1 MLQLLR
7 KKAQSTFIQIIVVII
22 ALVFIFWGVGG
33 KLTGN
38 REDALVVNGEVITF
52 PQYQRVYD
60 RAYQRLSDQFGG
72 NVPKGLAETLGVKQ
86 QVIKQLVQTTLLR
99 QGAKEMGLTV
109 SPQEIQRIIE
119 KMVQFQE
126 NGVFN
131 IERYRAVLAANR
143 MDPTKFED
151 SMRID
156 QLSEV
161 AAREIGN
168 FASVATD
175 FEVKEVYSQQN
186 EKIDVKY
193 VKISPDQFV
202 DKVKVDDKI
211 LRSWFETVKENYKS
225 DPQIKLKYLDFTYES
240 VGHKIVIDKSKIEEY
255 YKDNIEKYQ
264 IPEQRHAR
272 HILLKAG
279 KEDSAERH
287 QEQAKKAEKIRQ
299 LAKAGGDFSALAR
312 EYSEGPSKESGGD
325 LGFFS
330 KGQMVPAFDK
340 AVFSMKPGDISDVV
354 KTQFGYHIISLEDI
368 KPAETTPLAKV
379 ADEITATLQR
389 KEAESLT
396 FQVANDAYEGII
408 AAGSL
413 TKYAESHPDIHL
425 EQTDFFPKS
434 NAPADLKMD
443 PQFLDKAFE
452 LNKGELSSLIKGKT
466 GYSILYAEDVK
477 PPEIPTFESKKDIL
491 AKDYQKVKS
500 KELAETAAKEMLS
513 KLRGGKQ
520 FDALAQELGYAVL
533 DSGFMSKNE
542 KNDESGFPSALLES
556 AFLLSKSS
564 PLPEEPGKVGDIFFV
579 YTFLDRQIPTMPDNS
594 EEVAK
599 YRENLVRF
607 KQQQLLSAWLH
618 HMEINAEITQN
629 PRL

>member
-33 KLTGN
+33 QLG
-38 REDALVVNGEVITF
+38 RDRQEALVINGEAITF
-52 PQYQRVYD
+52 QQYQQAYD
-60 RAYQRLSDQFGG
+60 STYQRFSDRFGG
-72 NVPKGLAETLGVKQ
+72 NVPKELAEIVKQ
-86 QVIKQLVQTTLLR
+86 QVIKQLIQRTLLR
-99 QGAKEMGLTV
+99 QGAKKMGLIV
-109 SPQEIQRIIE
+109 SAQEIQREIE

-126 NGVFN
+126 NGTFN
-131 IERYRAVLAANR
+131 IERYKAVLAANK
-143 MDPTKFED
+143 MAPTKFED

-156 QLSEV
+156 QLSAV
-161 AAREIGN
+161 ADREISN

-186 EKIDVKY
+186 AKIDVKY
-193 VKISPDQFV
+193 VKIAPDQFV
-202 DKVKVDDKI
+202 DKVKINDKI
-211 LRSWFETVKENYKS
+211 LKTWFETVKENYKS
-225 DPQIKLKYLDFTYES
+225 EPQIKLRYLEFTYEN
-240 VGHKIVIDKSKIEEY
+240 VGHKIVIDASKIEEY
-255 YKDNIEKYQ
+255 YKNNIEKYQ
-264 IPEQRHAR
+264 VPEQRHAR
-272 HILLKAG
+272 HILLKAS

-287 QEQAKKAEKIRQ
+287 QEQAKKAEKIMK

-312 EYSEGPSKESGGD
+312 EYSEDSSKDSGGD
-325 LGFFS
+325 LGFFP
-330 KGQMVPAFDK
+330 KGQMIPAFDK
-340 AVFSMKPGDISDVV
+340 VVFSMKPGDISNVV

-368 KPAETTPLAKV
+368 KPAETIPLAKV
-379 ADEITATLQR
+379 TAEITATLQQ

-413 TKYAESHPDIHL
+413 TKYAESHPNIHV

-434 NAPADLKMD
+434 NAPTDLKRD

-452 LNKGELSSLIKGKT
+452 LQKGELSSLIKGET
-466 GYSILYAEDVK
+466 GYSIFYAEDIK
-477 PPEIPTFESKKDIL
+477 PPEIPTFESKRDIL

-500 KELAETAAKEMLS
+500 KELAGTAAKEMLS
-513 KLRGGKQ
+513 KLREGKQ
-520 FDALAQELGYAVL
+520 FDVLAQDLGLAVL
-533 DSGFMSKNE
+533 DSGFINKNE
-542 KNDESGFPSALLES
+542 KNEKTKFPSALLET
-556 AFLLSKSS
+556 AFLLSKSA
-564 PLPEEPGKVGDIFFV
+564 PLPEEPGKVGDDFFV
-579 YTFLDRQIPTMPDNS
+579 YTFLDKQIPTMPDKS

-618 HMEINAEITQN
+618 HLEIDAEITQN